1 MGSADPVS
9 LKSTFFD
16 RDVEAVAR
24 DLIGAE
30 LTVAGVGGII
40 VEVEA
45 YDDQAPAS
53 HSYVGPT
60 SRNAVRFGPSGHAYV
75 YPIYGL
81 HWCLNFVTG
90 PVGSGSAV
98 LFRALQPIKG
108 MDAMVA
114 RRG

>member
-1 MGSADPVS
+1 MGSADSVS

-30 LTVAGVGGII
+30 LTVAGVGGI
-40 VEVEA
+40 
-45 YDDQAPAS
+45 
-53 HSYVGPT
+53 
-60 SRNAVRFGPSGHAYV
+60 
-75 YPIYGL
+75 
-81 HWCLNFVTG
+81 
-90 PVGSGSAV
+90 SAV
-98 LFRALQPIKG
+98 LIRALQPTKG